1 MVIADQYHPVIASA
15 RDTVGDDFTAAFDPR
30 A

>member
-1 MVIADQYHPVIASA
+1 MVIADQDRPVLAPA
-15 RDTVGDDFTAAFDPR
+15 RDTVGDDFTAAFDAR